1 MKDPTKLPTQLNVQ
15 IPWDFKE
22 FLRDKARFEGTSQ
35 NKLVISALMD
45 KYGRE
50 FARGQAG
57 APK

>member
-1 MKDPTKLPTQLNVQ
+1 MTDPTKLPVQLNIN

-22 FLRDKARFEGTSQ
+22 FLKAKAATEGTSQ
-35 NKLVISALMD
+35 NKLVVNCLMT
-45 KYGRE
+45 KYGSE